1 MVEFQDTELE
11 NIIEMRGIS
20 QSYDG
25 GKSYIIQDLSLL
37 VQNNPEKEKI
47 IEQNRCC

>member
-1 MVEFQDTELE
+1 MLDFQDTELE

-25 GKSYIIQDLSLL
+25 GKSHIIQ
-37 VQNNPEKEKI
+37 V
-47 IEQNRCC
+47 